1 MEVFEETV
9 HCVKGFFTS
18 IMAEKD
24 PNIFL
29 VQSQPRDEIMLL
41 FFNIL

>member
-24 PNIFL
+24 PNILL
-29 VQSQPRDEIMLL
+29 VQSQPRDNVSFL
-41 FFNIL
+41 

>member
-1 MEVFEETV
+1 MDVSEETV
-9 HCVKGFFTS
+9 HCLKEFFIS
-18 IMAEKD
+18 IMGEKD